1 MSNFYTDLEEKGNPS
16 EAIVVK
22 ILQEEKDSGI
32 IKAFRRTEHT
42 EYWNKDLDFESDFVY
57 KTLENKLVF
66 LEVKSIAGVDTHG
79 NIRDTFCVE
88 SWADDNKTKR
98 PGWYRTAQHC
108 EDNNLEAMIVF
119 HNRLTKTLYFHNSIG
134 LRKYVEFNGSL
145 TYSKSPNEDERGW
158 VVLYG
163 WEYGPTFIKKVILP

>member
-1 MSNFYTDLEEKGNPS
+1 MNFDTDRIEKGNPS
-16 EAIVVK
+16 EAIVEALLEGQK
-22 ILQEEKDSGI
+22 RKGTISSYK
-32 IKAFRRTEHT
+32 RTEHT
-42 EYWNKDLDFESDFVY
+42 EYKGLGYETDFQYEKDGRTKY
-57 KTLENKLVF
+57 
-66 LEVKSIAGVDTHG
+66 LEVKSIAGIDASNG
-79 NIRDTFCVE
+79 NICSTFCVE

-119 HNRLTKTLYFHNSIG
+119 HNRLTKTLYFHNSIK
-134 LRKYVEFNGSL
+134 LRKYVEFNGCL

-163 WEYGPTFIKKVILP
+163 WEYGPTFLKKVILP